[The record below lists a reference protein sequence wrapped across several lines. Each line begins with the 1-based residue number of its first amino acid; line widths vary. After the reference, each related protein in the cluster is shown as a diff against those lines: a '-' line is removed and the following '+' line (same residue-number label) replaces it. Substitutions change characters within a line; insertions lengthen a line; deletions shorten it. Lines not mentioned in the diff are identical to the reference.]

1 MTKNEEAPSAK
12 REDAISN
19 SEVHLSKIEPAQ
31 VRKNYKGRSRFRT
44 GDLHRLRKGSQP
56 EIASC
61 VRGVGFGDLYS
72 IPGELDITDTH
83 TPTPEV
89 PRRTSLVRNL
99 RRPWAP
105 REHSP
110 ERTNKAKIKKVDAPP
125 PCAVTLAKCRR
136 LGARYPAQAGQA
148 GAGGSPFDECISGFC
163 LQSRRGARR

>member
-1 MTKNEEAPSAK
+1 MG
-12 REDAISN
+12 
-19 SEVHLSKIEPAQ
+19 SKIEPAQ
-31 VRKNYKGRSRFRT
+31 VRKNIRVEAGFELAT
-44 GDLHRLRKGSQP
+44 FRLRKGSQP

-61 VRGVGFGDLYS
+61 VREVKLGDLYS
-72 IPGELDITDTH
+72 IPGELNITDTH

-110 ERTNKAKIKKVDAPP
+110 ERTNKAKKKVDAPP

-136 LGARYPAQAGQA
+136 LGA
-148 GAGGSPFDECISGFC
+148 
-163 LQSRRGARR
+163 

>member
-31 VRKNYKGRSRFRT
+31 VRKNIRDEAGFELAT
-44 GDLHRLRKGSQP
+44 FRLRKGSQP

-110 ERTNKAKIKKVDAPP
+110 ERTKEKGFAPS

-136 LGARYPAQAGQA
+136 YRGTLSCAGRA
-148 GAGGSPFDECISGFC
+148 SGGGG
-163 LQSRRGARR
+163 QSL